1 MNGHAILPA
10 QNKDRHTVIC
20 APRALRN
27 SQDMRLATT
36 LLSFA
41 LCVLSLQPAAAELR
55 LSPAQAQKI
64 GQRLWKNECAGTVE
78 GLTSWNKGEDFPSLG
93 IGHFIWYPK
102 GVRQTFQESFPAM
115 IRHLE
120 SRGAKA
126 PAWVTAVP
134 HCPWSTRES
143 FLAEKDGARLGGL
156 REYLARTVGLQAEFA
171 ALRAR
176 EALPKLLAAAPP
188 ARRGGLQ
195 RQYDAVA
202 TTPQGVYA
210 LVDYVNFKGEGL
222 NPAERYQG
230 HGWGLLQ
237 VLEEMKPVPPG
248 PPAAAEF
255 SAAAKRVLGRRIAN
269 APRAEGQW
277 RAGWFSRCDS
287 YGRPF

>member
-1 MNGHAILPA
+1 MRFATILFS
-10 QNKDRHTVIC
+10 I
-20 APRALRN
+20 
-27 SQDMRLATT
+27 T
-36 LLSFA
+36 LGLMCPGVAS
-41 LCVLSLQPAAAELR
+41 AELR

-102 GVRQTFQESFPAM
+102 GVRPTFQESFPAM
-115 IRHLE
+115 IAHLE
-120 SRGAKA
+120 ARGAKA
-126 PAWVTAVP
+126 PAWVTAAR
-134 HCPWSTRES
+134 HCPWSTREN
-143 FLAEKDGARLGGL
+143 FLAEKNGPRLTAL

-171 ALRAR
+171 AQRAR
-176 EALPKLLAAAPP
+176 EALPKLLAAAPA
-188 ARRGGLQ
+188 ARRSALH

-210 LVDYVNFKGEGL
+210 LVDYVNFKGEGI

-237 VLEEMKPVPPG
+237 VLEEMKPVSG
-248 PPAAAEF
+248 GPAAASEF
-255 SAAAKRVLGRRIAN
+255 AAASRRVLGRRIAN

>member
-1 MNGHAILPA
+1 MRAAPAIFS
-10 QNKDRHTVIC
+10 III
-20 APRALRN
+20 
-27 SQDMRLATT
+27 
-36 LLSFA
+36 LL
-41 LCVLSLQPAAAELR
+41 LSLQPAAGELR

-93 IGHFIWYPK
+93 IGHFIWYPQ
-102 GVRQTFQESFPAM
+102 GVRPTFQESFPSM

-126 PAWVTAVP
+126 PAWVTASR

-143 FLAEKDGARLGGL
+143 FLAEKDGPRLRGL

-171 ALRAR
+171 AHRAR
-176 EALPKLLAAAPP
+176 EALPKLLAAAPR
-188 ARRGGLQ
+188 ARRAELQ
-195 RQYDAVA
+195 RKYDAVS

-210 LVDYVNFKGEGL
+210 LVDYVNFKGEGT
-222 NPAERYQG
+222 NPAERYKG

-255 SAAAKRVLGRRIAN
+255 AAASKRVLGRRIAN
-269 APRAEGQW
+269 APRQESQW

>member
-1 MNGHAILPA
+1 
-10 QNKDRHTVIC
+10 
-20 APRALRN
+20 
-27 SQDMRLATT
+27 MRFATI

-41 LCVLSLQPAAAELR
+41 LCAFSLQTAAAELR

-126 PAWVTAVP
+126 PAWVKAAP
-134 HCPWSTRES
+134 HCPWNSRER
-143 FLAEKDGARLGGL
+143 FLAETAGPRLGGL

-188 ARRGGLQ
+188 ARRTGLQ

-237 VLEEMKPVPPG
+237 VLEEMKPTPSG
-248 PPAAAEF
+248 PAAAAEF
-255 SAAAKRVLGRRIAN
+255 SAAAKRVLGRRIAQ
-269 APRAEGQW
+269 APRPEGQW

-287 YGRPF
+287 YARTF